1 MLRCAIFDMDGTLLD
16 TEKLSVLFW
25 QAAARQFGV
34 ELSED
39 YITGFFGMN
48 RESIDERFRRTY
60 GRDFPVEAIRA
71 QRLENGRIYFQ
82 THPVPVKPG
91 ARELLLALRAR
102 GVVTALATSTYHAS
116 AVSQLESTGLL
127 PLLDHIVTGD
137 MCPKSKPD
145 PAIFLQA
152 LALCGCEKEDTVIL
166 EDSDNGVRAA
176 MASGCRC
183 IMVPDL
189 REPAE
194 PLPPPHLCL
203 PSLGAVLDLFR
214 AGGLDA

>member
-16 TEKLSVLFW
+16 TEPLSITFW
-25 QAAARQFGV
+25 QSAGRQFGV
-34 ELSED
+34 ELSRD
-39 YITGFFGMN
+39 FIIGFFGMN
-48 RESIDERFRRTY
+48 REMIDDYFRQAF
-60 GRDFPVEAIRA
+60 GPDIPIEAIRA
-71 QRLENGRIYFQ
+71 LRQKNGRDFFQ

-91 ARELLLALRAR
+91 ARELLLALRER
-102 GVVTALATSTYHAS
+102 GVVIGLATSTYQKS
-116 AVSQLESTGLL
+116 ALSELESTGLL

-152 LALCGCEKEDTVIL
+152 LSLCGCEKEETVIL

-176 MASGCRC
+176 IASGCRC

-203 PSLGAVLDLFR
+203 PSLGAVLDLLR
-214 AGGLDA
+214 TGRLDT